1 MSLEPPPPKIP
12 VFHPALV
19 AGQTALVTGAATG
32 LGRAIAQQL
41 AEAGADLVLAARNL
55 ERLEETAAEIRAAT
69 GRRVEAAMVNIRDR
83 ASVEALAALVRERH
97 GQVDMLI
104 NNAGGQFAQRARDF
118 SPKGWNAVIETNLT
132 GTWNMT
138 QVFGTQM
145 LDGRGGSITNI
156 IAVIGRGFPG
166 IAHTAAARAGVLEL
180 SKTLAIEWGPQ
191 ALVVGGERRL
201 LDAVRE
207 QVAGHRQLRKEHQ
220 LCPGLAGEADHLDV
234 AFEVVTELAGARRHL
249 RHRDDEIRPALRDR
263 HAVSVTCGRAVAS
276 PGDTDV
282 GGDRGRT
289 RAGAGGR
296 LANPRV

>member
-1 MSLEPPPPKIP
+1 VSLEPPPPKIP

-55 ERLEETAAEIRAAT
+55 ERLEQAAAEIGAAT

-83 ASVEALAALVRERH
+83 ASVEALGALVRERH

-138 QVFGTQM
+138 QVFGNQM

-180 SKTLAIEWGPQ
+180 SKTLAIEWGPKVRVNCVAPGPIQTEAFKVTYDPQIETLCEGIPIARFGGPDEIAYAAVFLASPAASWITGEVLYVAGGQQIAGRNQ
-191 ALVVGGERRL
+191 ALF
-201 LDAVRE
+201 DS
-207 QVAGHRQLRKEHQ
+207 
-220 LCPGLAGEADHLDV
+220 
-234 AFEVVTELAGARRHL
+234 AF
-249 RHRDDEIRPALRDR
+249 
-263 HAVSVTCGRAVAS
+263 
-276 PGDTDV
+276 
-282 GGDRGRT
+282 
-289 RAGAGGR
+289 
-296 LANPRV
+296 